1 MVSLVFINS
10 HFKSNLFMCDH
21 ESSHYLTGNLMFC
34 AQSNGYETIVN
45 EIKALNA
52 GARPPQ
58 PNVAYE
64 VPGVRTDITPA
75 PASAQSI
82 STVKGRVARENRG
95 SLSCL
100 RQLVNRYP
108 SVTTAERHETA
119 NSARHGTP
127 LGRRVVVT
135 AQIHSPPQIS
145 TNSTPVDCTG
155 SFANSIPQAVADAGV
170 RRPWVKSRSHH
181 EHQNVTA
188 PPVQPD
194 RQKTVDPCEIDV
206 IPNTPERKRPRQ
218 STQPEDKELWD
229 EHFAQAWDGCD
240 MNVQSN
246 VDQEKNLNQP
256 TDTVENVADSD
267 DDDAD
272 KLPSNQEEYKNQQ
285 LNDTNNDIL
294 NTIVKNQER
303 IIEDQA
309 RHKQQNDANKAILD
323 TVAKNQEHHK
333 QQNDANKALL
343 DTVAKNQERIIE
355 DQARHKQQN
364 DANKAVLDT
373 VVKEQQKQGIILKHI
388 VALLKRHHGAHA
400 KTACD
405 QEMTVT
411 LLTELLDLF
420 K

>member
-1 MVSLVFINS
+1 
-10 HFKSNLFMCDH
+10 
-21 ESSHYLTGNLMFC
+21 
-34 AQSNGYETIVN
+34 
-45 EIKALNA
+45 
-52 GARPPQ
+52 
-58 PNVAYE
+58 
-64 VPGVRTDITPA
+64 
-75 PASAQSI
+75 
-82 STVKGRVARENRG
+82 
-95 SLSCL
+95 
-100 RQLVNRYP
+100 
-108 SVTTAERHETA
+108 
-119 NSARHGTP
+119 
-127 LGRRVVVT
+127 
-135 AQIHSPPQIS
+135 
-145 TNSTPVDCTG
+145 
-155 SFANSIPQAVADAGV
+155 
-170 RRPWVKSRSHH
+170 
-181 EHQNVTA
+181 
-188 PPVQPD
+188 
-194 RQKTVDPCEIDV
+194 
-206 IPNTPERKRPRQ
+206 
-218 STQPEDKELWD
+218 
-229 EHFAQAWDGCD
+229 

-373 VVKEQQKQGIILKHI
+373 VVKEQQKHGIILKHI
-388 VALLKRHHGAHA
+388 VALLKRHDGAHA
-400 KTACD
+400 KAACD